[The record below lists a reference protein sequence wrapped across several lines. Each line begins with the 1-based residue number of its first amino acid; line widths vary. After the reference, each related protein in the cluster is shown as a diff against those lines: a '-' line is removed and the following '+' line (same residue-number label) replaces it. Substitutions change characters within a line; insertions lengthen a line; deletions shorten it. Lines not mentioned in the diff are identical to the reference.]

1 MCSSDLGRIFGHQST
16 TTASISPLPRVHWQ
30 PPPADLMKINFDE
43 AIFSE
48 VSKSS
53 IGVVVRDRNGLVLAS
68 LLQQVPQA
76 YSLEVIEALA
86 ASKALQFASDIGIT
100 EAVLE
105 EDSQVLRSRLINDRK
120 VLSYSGLLIDDVQ
133 CYSHL
138 FNQLVAN
145 PRVARNNIIILVTI
159 Y

>member
-1 MCSSDLGRIFGHQST
+1 
-16 TTASISPLPRVHWQ
+16 
-30 PPPADLMKINFDE
+30 MKINFDE